1 MPIFTYKVGREDGSI
16 LVKEVEAEDGEMLRH
31 ELEESGYLVLQLK
44 RRHAFSFGAGFTG
57 VARKIKSEDFLIFNQ
72 ELMVLLKAGLPIVQ
86 SLDILLERTPNA
98 FFKEALSDV
107 KAEVRGGKALSDA
120 MGKHPRFFP
129 ELYTNSLRA
138 GERTGNL
145 PEVLERFIA
154 YLKQMITVKRHIIS
168 AVTYP
173 IFLIGFTVIL
183 MAVLLTYVVPSF
195 SEIYS
200 DFKAELPLPTVILMN
215 FTRFLRSY
223 VLIFAGALV
232 LAVYGFRVWY
242 RTPKGRRVVD
252 AQLLR
257 APLLG
262 AVIQGYVISTMT
274 RTLATILA
282 GGIPMLQA
290 LEMVAK
296 SVTNREVSQSLE
308 YTQERVRE
316 GMSLA
321 GALEETGIMPPM
333 TIRMIE
339 VGEATGALETMLNNI
354 SSFYE
359 EEVTVKVQRLTN
371 LIEPVIMLGL
381 GLVVG
386 SIVIIMYLPIFEL
399 AGTVK

>member
-1 MPIFTYKVGREDGSI
+1 MPIFAYKVGRDDGSI
-16 LVKEVEAEDGEMLRH
+16 LVKEVEAENGESLRR

-44 RRHAFSFGAGFTG
+44 RRHAFNLGAGFTG
-57 VARKIKSEDFLIFNQ
+57 VARKLKSEDFLVFNQ

-107 KAEVRGGKALSDA
+107 KTEVRGGKALSDA
-120 MGKHPRFFP
+120 MGMHPRFFP

-145 PEVLERFIA
+145 SEVMERYIA
-154 YLKQMITVKRHIIS
+154 YLKQMITIKRQIIS

-173 IFLIGFTVIL
+173 IFLIGFTMIL
-183 MAVLLTYVVPSF
+183 LVVLLTYVVPSF

-200 DFKAELPLPTVILMN
+200 DFKAELPLPTVILIN
-215 FTRFLRSY
+215 STRLLRSY
-223 VLIFAGALV
+223 VPLV
-232 LAVYGFRVWY
+232 AVAIILAVYGFRVWY
-242 RTPKGRRVVD
+242 RTPKGRRAVD
-252 AQLLR
+252 AQLLKV
-257 APLLG
+257 PLLG
-262 AVIQGYVISTMT
+262 TVIQGYVISTMT
-274 RTLATILA
+274 RTLATILS

-290 LEMVAK
+290 IEMVAK

-321 GALEETGIMPPM
+321 KALEETRIMPPM

-354 SSFYE
+354 STFYE

-386 SIVIIMYLPIFEL
+386 TIVIVMYLPIFEL

>member
-16 LVKEVEAEDGEMLRH
+16 LVKEVEAENGEMLRR

-44 RRHAFSFGAGFTG
+44 RRHAFSLGAGLTG
-57 VARKIKSEDFLIFNQ
+57 VARKQTSEDFLIFNQ

-86 SLDILLERTPNA
+86 SLDILIERTPNA

-107 KAEVRGGKALSDA
+107 KTEVRGGKALSDA

-145 PEVLERFIA
+145 SEVLERFIA

-200 DFKAELPLPTVILMN
+200 DFKAELPLPTIILMN

-223 VLIFAGALV
+223 VLVFAGALI

-242 RTPKGRRVVD
+242 RNPKGRRAVD
-252 AQLLR
+252 ANLLKV
-257 APLLG
+257 PLLG
-262 AVIQGYVISTMT
+262 SVIQGYVISTMT